1 MPIAALS
8 KAIDAFGTTRL
19 QPPLPDQGPDMTE
32 QEIQAILTLS
42 VLAAFVDGD
51 KHERER
57 AEIKRIAEGLAT
69 DERVHLPSLYQDVLM
84 KRVSIASAAK
94 DLSSLESK
102 QLAYEMAVCVCDA
115 DGAQSEA
122 EQRFLQEVRSAL
134 ALAAP
139 AATEFSREAEALAE
153 VPLKAA
159 GSTNADAAWGST
171 SADAAWGNANG
182 GSGNV
187 HRTPSKVPGT
197 TGNAHGAPGSIT
209 GVPGNVNGTSGNAD
223 AGPGTAGTF
232 PEKPAPDNAELDRT
246 ILNASIL
253 NGALELLPETLSTM
267 AIIPLQMKLVYR
279 IGQAHGYE
287 LDRGHIKD
295 FLAAAGVG
303 MTSQFMEQ
311 AGRKLLGGLLG
322 KLGGGMGRGL
332 GKQAVSSGM
341 SFASTYALGHVAKRY
356 YAGGRQLSAPMLKEA
371 YAGVVQEAR
380 NLQTQYLPAIQDK
393 ARTLDTG
400 KVLALVRGA

>member
-1 MPIAALS
+1 
-8 KAIDAFGTTRL
+8 
-19 QPPLPDQGPDMTE
+19 MTE
-32 QEIQAILTLS
+32 QEIKAVLTLS
-42 VLAAFVDGD
+42 LLAAFVDGD

-122 EQRFLQEVRSAL
+122 EQRFLQEMRSAL

-139 AATEFSREAEALAE
+139 AATAFSREAEALAE
-153 VPLKAA
+153 VPLEAA
-159 GSTNADAAWGST
+159 GSTTAEAAWGST
-171 SADAAWGNANG
+171 SAAP
-182 GSGNV
+182 
-187 HRTPSKVPGT
+187 RTASTSPG
-197 TGNAHGAPGSIT
+197 
-209 GVPGNVNGTSGNAD
+209 
-223 AGPGTAGTF
+223 
-232 PEKPAPDNAELDRT
+232 KPTPDNAELDRT

-400 KVLALVRGA
+400 KVLAMVRGA